1 MLQDGVLAWCETV
14 SSTSTGRFVGTVTTV
29 TGIKA
34 AALGSTST
42 VSSLSAAILYGAGP
56 GQLLLGESG
65 KVYSWNAA
73 TRSDTARKNLMIN
86 KPPPPST
93 DPKIAGNAALEHSTV
108 SRQIGGAQRVPAS

>member
-1 MLQDGVLAWCETV
+1 MLQDEVLAWCETV

-56 GQLLLGESG
+56 GQLLLGEPG

-73 TRSDTARKNLMIN
+73 TRS
-86 KPPPPST
+86 ST
-93 DPKIAGNAALEHSTV
+93 LRIEAAQNQVMVSGSSVYFVMGATQTVYRLEL
-108 SRQIGGAQRVPAS
+108 P